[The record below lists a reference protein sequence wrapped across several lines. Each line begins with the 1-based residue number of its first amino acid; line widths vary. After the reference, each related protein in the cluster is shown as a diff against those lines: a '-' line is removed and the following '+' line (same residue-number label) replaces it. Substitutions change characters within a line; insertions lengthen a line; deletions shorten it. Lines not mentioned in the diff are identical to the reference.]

1 MPQWSKCFSLESEWS
16 TRWSWFEE
24 EVVLWIFIFAKNNI
38 VISPLSVCKTISPK
52 VMMRLRGRQLQLE
65 GTPYSSVM
73 TSANSNITR
82 SGLPLKEK
90 TSFLLSNS
98 KTIICDKLLCNCHSF
113 LTMRVKR
120 VTLFNASLS
129 CEVLSFVSLRD
140 PVVKILFDLLRLV
153 QNSWYEMIWRICG
166 KYWGDFHKNFY
177 NLSAASIVRDCPFD
191 YWR

>member
-1 MPQWSKCFSLESEWS
+1 MLFTWEWVVN
-16 TRWSWFEE
+16 E
-24 EVVLWIFIFAKNNI
+24 EVELKRWWW
-38 VISPLSVCKTISPK
+38 
-52 VMMRLRGRQLQLE
+52 GRQLQLE
-65 GTPYSSVM
+65 HAPYCSVM

-120 VTLFNASLS
+120 VTIFHAPLYSPPLCPVKSFPLS
-129 CEVLSFVSLRD
+129 VSEIPSWKFYPTFYDLC
-140 PVVKILFDLLRLV
+140 KIAD
-153 QNSWYEMIWRICG
+153 EMTWRIFG

>member
-1 MPQWSKCFSLESEWS
+1 MSTTIFLEAAQYFNASLQWSKYISLESKWS

-90 TSFLLSNS
+90 TSFLLNN
-98 KTIICDKLLCNCHSF
+98 KKNNHLRQI
-113 LTMRVKR
+113 
-120 VTLFNASLS
+120 TLQ
-129 CEVLSFVSLRD
+129 LSFFSHHACERSNT
-140 PVVKILFDLLRLV
+140 LLRP
-153 QNSWYEMIWRICG
+153 
-166 KYWGDFHKNFY
+166 
-177 NLSAASIVRDCPFD
+177 LSSPPLFVLWSPLSV
-191 YWR
+191 